1 MRYAENNQIS
11 HRQLYRQMLLSF
23 LAPFLL
29 CLPGEGSLL
38 GKPGILGILAGALI
52 LTVYSFFLRRLTPW
66 YADPVKMLGKL
77 PGRILG
83 IFFMGYVILAAA
95 YLLSLMAEIVPSVL
109 VAGIPGEVIAFF
121 AALVCSMGSHKGM
134 QRRGRMAEVS
144 GGFVLGVVFLL
155 LFLCVGQSRIS
166 YLKEMIAASYLAG
179 KDIMRSLYGFLC
191 AFSGISLLPFVLKE
205 VEKRSTVGR
214 PIVLGI
220 FTLGGSLMGML
231 VLLPAVLGWQRLKS
245 EVYPVLPLLAGADL
259 PGNVL
264 ARFDVL
270 WMAFLLYSLLFA
282 VGSLFHYGNQI
293 MGRAGLGTGRWWMPA
308 LVYVISIT
316 EVKGKGI
323 QDIFGSYLGYVFVP
337 GVILVQAG
345 MVVYGNKKRQKK
357 AAVACILFISVFLLG
372 GCAAIEPEKRMYPLA
387 LGVDSYGEETELI
400 YGMPD
405 LPQATGQEKQE
416 EDKNQKVI
424 PISGKDFYEIEDIYN
439 RSQEKYL
446 DMSHLQVILIGDQ
459 ILENGRWQKLLA
471 YLDQDPF
478 VGENVYLFRTEAPK
492 DVLAWD
498 SGGTSVGE
506 YLTGLLENRLP
517 ERQKKGVT
525 LRQVYHQWYQ
535 DGTMAELPVIRLENE
550 EIQVYLKE

>member
-29 CLPGEGSLL
+29 CLPREGRLL

-52 LTVYSFFLRRLTPW
+52 LTLYSFFLRRLTPW
-66 YADPVKMLGKL
+66 YTDPVKMLGEI

-83 IFFMGYVILAAA
+83 IFFMSYVILAAA

-109 VAGIPGEVIAFF
+109 VTGIPGEVISFL

-144 GGFVLGVVFLL
+144 GGLILGVVFLL

-166 YLKEMIAASYLAG
+166 YLKEMIAFSSLTG
-179 KDIMRSLYGFLC
+179 KDIMESLYGFLC

-220 FTLGGSLMGML
+220 FTLGGSLIGML

-245 EVYPVLPLLAGADL
+245 EAYPVLPLLAGADL

-270 WMAFLLYSLLFA
+270 WMAFLLYSLLFS

-337 GVILVQAG
+337 GVLLVQAG
-345 MVVYGNKKRQKK
+345 MVIYGNKKRQKR
-357 AAVACILFISVFLLG
+357 AAAACILFISVFLLG

-416 EDKNQKVI
+416 ENKNQKI
-424 PISGKDFYEIEDIYN
+424 LPISGKDFYEIEDIYN

-446 DMSHLQVILIGDQ
+446 DMSHLQVILIGDK
-459 ILENGRWQKLLA
+459 ILENGRWQKFLA

-478 VGENVYLFRTEAPK
+478 VGENVYLFRTETPK

-535 DGTMAELPVIRLENE
+535 EGTMAELPVIRLENE

>member
-1 MRYAENNQIS
+1 
-11 HRQLYRQMLLSF
+11 
-23 LAPFLL
+23 
-29 CLPGEGSLL
+29 
-38 GKPGILGILAGALI
+38 
-52 LTVYSFFLRRLTPW
+52 
-66 YADPVKMLGKL
+66 
-77 PGRILG
+77 
-83 IFFMGYVILAAA
+83 
-95 YLLSLMAEIVPSVL
+95 
-109 VAGIPGEVIAFF
+109 
-121 AALVCSMGSHKGM
+121 
-134 QRRGRMAEVS
+134 MAEVS
-144 GGFVLGVVFLL
+144 GGLVLGVVFLL

-166 YLKEMIAASYLAG
+166 YLKEMIAASSLAG

-245 EVYPVLPLLAGADL
+245 EAYPVLPLLAGADL

-293 MGRAGLGTGRWWMPA
+293 MGRAGLGTGRWWMSA

-345 MVVYGNKKRQKK
+345 MVIYGNQKRQKK
-357 AAVACILFISVFLLG
+357 AAAACILFISVFLLG

-416 EDKNQKVI
+416 EDKNQKTL

-459 ILENGRWQKLLA
+459 ILENGRWQKFLA